1 MGAVICSEPVLMD
14 RRAGGLAG
22 LARSVVPLPPA
33 SARLAGHRQLVCGS
47 ERRRRRAARRGK
59 QRPAAGVGAHG
70 FSYCRCYCGCR
81 RTAAASPQP
90 AGLCGVA
97 DQPGGRQPRAAPAVG
112 GAGRRRA
119 GCRTHA
125 GAANST
131 SDRECPVAQVCA
143 HQGGAAGIIVPSNPT
158 GMIMLSNPTGMTVL
172 SSHSLHPF
180 QLLNASE
187 AQQRSVFVATCAFFP
202 SCRST

>member
-1 MGAVICSEPVLMD
+1 
-14 RRAGGLAG
+14 
-22 LARSVVPLPPA
+22 VPLPPA
-33 SARLAGHRQLVCGS
+33 SARLAGHLELVCGS
-47 ERRRRRAARRGK
+47 ERRRRAARRGK

-70 FSYCRCYCGCR
+70 FSHCRCCCR
-81 RTAAASPQP
+81 CHRNTAASSQP

-97 DQPGGRQPRAAPAVG
+97 DQPGVRQPRAAPAVG

-119 GCRTHA
+119 GCRAHA
-125 GAANST
+125 GAANSN

-158 GMIMLSNPTGMTVL
+158 DMIMLSNPTGMTVL

-180 QLLNASE
+180 HLLNASE
-187 AQQRSVFVATCAFFP
+187 AQQRSVFVTICGFFP